1 MRRERRRCPCP
12 PSSRESA
19 CPRHQP
25 ARARLLDTQGRGQRG
40 HRARLPALGELLDDV
55 EKFVHR
61 FGCATAFRLRDP
73 AQRAPLLA
81 APDGD
86 HRALDLGDGVRHACP
101 TSKLHV
107 FLHVVA
113 QRHTGDVMKPIG
125 YWLRHVHELIET
137 SFGEALATES
147 LTRRHWQVL
156 NTIALGARTLEDLD
170 TALAPFVVEDGSM
183 APIVADLRGRGWV
196 SDFALTDEGRV
207 AHARVEE
214 QVKAMRERIRDGIS
228 DDDYVTTVRTLERC
242 AAISKR
248 LRTSKEYRRAT
259 G

>member
-1 MRRERRRCPCP
+1 
-12 PSSRESA
+12 
-19 CPRHQP
+19 
-25 ARARLLDTQGRGQRG
+25 
-40 HRARLPALGELLDDV
+40 
-55 EKFVHR
+55 
-61 FGCATAFRLRDP
+61 
-73 AQRAPLLA
+73 
-81 APDGD
+81 
-86 HRALDLGDGVRHACP
+86 
-101 TSKLHV
+101 
-107 FLHVVA
+107 
-113 QRHTGDVMKPIG
+113 MKPIG

-170 TALAPFVVEDGSM
+170 TALAPFVVEEGSM

-214 QVKAMRERIRDGIS
+214 QVKGMRERIRDGIS

-242 AAISKR
+242 AANLETLTK
-248 LRTSKEYRRAT
+248 
-259 G
+259 